1 MCVEPTTALAI
12 ASVASAGIQYQT
24 GKAQQKA
31 QYQAQQRQNELAK
44 KNAIQRYASEQL
56 RIRQVVDETKEKGLE
71 ASKKARSVRASFI
84 NTAGESGI
92 ALSGST
98 EALMRDYYRT
108 EGNYRAS
115 LNRNLDINISQ
126 YERNLEA
133 IQFGQE
139 AQSTYV
145 QPPNPAM
152 LFASAVGNV
161 ANTYYGIEMQKQNMG
176 LMTNNQKKK
185 YGSTTNT
192 VPSQTYKD
200 GYI

>member
-44 KNAIQRYASEQL
+44 KNAIQRYSAEQL

-71 ASKKARSVRASFI
+71 ASKKARSVRARFI
-84 NTAGESGI
+84 NEAGESGI

-139 AQSTYV
+139 SQSTYLT
-145 QPPNPAM
+145 PPNSEL
-152 LFASAVGNV
+152 LFATQAINV
-161 ANTYYGIEMQKQNMG
+161 ANTYYGLEAEKQMRG
-176 LMTNNQKKK
+176 LKTNREKAR
-185 YGSTTNT
+185 G
-192 VPSQTYKD
+192 
-200 GYI
+200 